1 MTVPGYWSKTDVAC
15 PDGMTE
21 FVVDH
26 SVLICV
32 SNKLLTK
39 LQKKED
45 EIPEKH
51 LLMNMTLINKITEY
65 KKSVETWCWT
75 INKQTLRR

>member
-1 MTVPGYWSKTDVAC
+1 MPGYWSKTDVAC

-26 SVLICV
+26 SVLVCV

-39 LQKKED
+39 FLKKED
-45 EIPEKH
+45 KRAEKH
-51 LLMNMTLINKITEY
+51 LLMNMMVINNNYWIQKERGD
-65 KKSVETWCWT
+65 VV
-75 INKQTLRR
+75 LGD

>member
-26 SVLICV
+26 SVLVCV

-39 LQKKED
+39 FKKKED
-45 EIPEKH
+45 KRAEKH
-51 LLMNMTLINKITEY
+51 LLMNMMVINNNYWIQKERGD
-65 KKSVETWCWT
+65 VV
-75 INKQTLRR
+75 LGD

>member
-15 PDGMTE
+15 PDDMTE

-39 LQKKED
+39 LKNE
-45 EIPEKH
+45 EEELAEKY
-51 LLMNMTLINKITEY
+51 LLMNMMLINKNYWIQKERED
-65 KKSVETWCWT
+65 VV
-75 INKQTLRR
+75 LDD

>member
-1 MTVPGYWSKTDVAC
+1 MTVPSYWSKTDVAC

-39 LQKKED
+39 FLKKED
-45 EIPEKH
+45 KRAENH
-51 LLMNMTLINKITEY
+51 LLMNMMLINKNYWVQKERED
-65 KKSVETWCWT
+65 VV
-75 INKQTLRR
+75 LDD

>member
-1 MTVPGYWSKTDVAC
+1 MPSYWSKTDVAC

-39 LQKKED
+39 LKKE
-45 EIPEKH
+45 EEEELAEKH
-51 LLMNMTLINKITEY
+51 LLMNMMLINKNYWIQKERED
-65 KKSVETWCWT
+65 VV
-75 INKQTLRR
+75 LGD

>member
-1 MTVPGYWSKTDVAC
+1 
-15 PDGMTE
+15 MTE

-39 LQKKED
+39 LQKKDD
-45 EIPEKH
+45 EIAEKH
-51 LLMNMTLINKITEY
+51 LLMNMTFIKITEY

-75 INKQTLRR
+75 INKQTLRRWG